1 VTCLLSQN
9 LLMTYQISADQ
20 PKAQCLQG
28 FQGFLNLLNTTFL
41 ILNTT
46 FLILKIS

>member
-1 VTCLLSQN
+1 
-9 LLMTYQISADQ
+9 MTYQISADQ
-20 PKAQCLQG
+20 PKAQYLQV
-28 FQGFLNLLNTTFL
+28 FQEFLNSLNTTFL